1 MSIINQLDTIPPSVK
16 DALFRRLLYDDH
28 LGYLRNHDNTEI
40 IGFEVDL
47 SVDQELSG
55 YTIIG
60 IQKHTILAYKSDFGE
75 DKKLILF
82 PSLSK
87 IKDPEFNMLDIKV
100 HRKIIRDDTF
110 EGEIIKSG
118 TLKQVAKDLMPPY
131 EKAVVSDELSA
142 NLKNEM
148 RENLLKKKEEA
159 DESFASNNHNVDY
172 NEPPQTMYDEQIPPD
187 FDEPPMDVP
196 PEFDEPFNDNFNE
209 TGQQEI
215 SKQQQL
221 KSQTFNSISDL
232 SDYCILN
239 LNIPKDFVSNVLNAA
254 LQSTNDTRMQIDVA
268 VLLFVKLYDEGKL
281 Q

>member
-16 DALFRRLLYDDH
+16 DALFRRLLYDNH

-55 YTIIG
+55 YAIIG

-131 EKAVVSDELSA
+131 EKAVVSDELSE

-148 RENLLKKKEEA
+148 RENLLNKKEEA

-172 NEPPQTMYDEQIPPD
+172 NEPPQTMYDEQI
-187 FDEPPMDVP
+187 P

>member
-159 DESFASNNHNVDY
+159 DESFASNNHSVDY